1 MSIVR
6 PRRSALYVPGTNE
19 RAIQKAGS
27 LDQDVILFDL
37 EDSVAPDEKS
47 SARSQACG
55 AVRTRTQ
62 GGQRFGAKELVIRVN
77 GFGTPWYAED
87 LREAVAASPDAILL
101 PKVEDPNQLLSAV
114 REIEMLGA
122 LNDMALWAMVETPR
136 GVLNV
141 TSIAAAHERLTCL
154 VMGTS
159 DLTNDLRALHT
170 PDRLPLLTSLGLCV
184 LAARANHK
192 SILDGV
198 SLDLSNEAAFM
209 NSCRQGRE
217 LGFDG
222 KTLIHPRQIAGCN
235 AAFSPTDDEIARA
248 REVITAF
255 DAARASGR
263 GVTVVRGQLIE
274 EMHVRDAKRTLA
286 LWEAIA
292 GAPAERDSI

>member
-1 MSIVR
+1 
-6 PRRSALYVPGTNE
+6 
-19 RAIQKAGS
+19 
-27 LDQDVILFDL
+27 
-37 EDSVAPDEKS
+37 
-47 SARSQACG
+47 
-55 AVRTRTQ
+55 
-62 GGQRFGAKELVIRVN
+62 
-77 GFGTPWYAED
+77 
-87 LREAVAASPDAILL
+87 
-101 PKVEDPNQLLSAV
+101 
-114 REIEMLGA
+114 
-122 LNDMALWAMVETPR
+122 VETPR

-141 TSIAAAHERLTCL
+141 TSIAAAHHRLTCL
-154 VMGTS
+154 VLGTS

-198 SLDLSNEAAFM
+198 SLDLSNETAFL

-217 LGFDG
+217 LGFEG
-222 KTLIHPRQIAGCN
+222 KTLIHPRQIAECN
-235 AAFSPTDDEIARA
+235 AAFSPTEEEITRA

-286 LWEAIA
+286 LWESIA
-292 GAPAERDSI
+292 GRHPS